1 MQDSRGLGV
10 APSAEISLGPD
21 TGSRLVWVCAS
32 RRTSVSKREVDMG
45 ASTATL
51 GTVLVVVAVL
61 LWVIGVYNKLVRGRN
76 RVREAWS
83 GIDVQLRR
91 RASLVPNLVETVKGY
106 AGHERTV
113 FEEVTRARGAL
124 QQASGAASAAG
135 ANSALSQALG
145 HLFAVAEAYPQLK
158 ASESF
163 TALQRDLGDAEDKVA
178 YARQFYNRTVLDFN
192 TRVESFPGTLVAS
205 ALGFLPAEYFET
217 AGEGR
222 AEVAVSFSAPARERA
237 PETPPP
243 SPT

>member
-1 MQDSRGLGV
+1 
-10 APSAEISLGPD
+10 
-21 TGSRLVWVCAS
+21 
-32 RRTSVSKREVDMG
+32 MG
-45 ASTATL
+45 ASDATL
-51 GTVLVVVAVL
+51 GVVLLVVVSVL
-61 LWVIGVYNKLVRGRN
+61 LWVIAVYNKLVRGRN

-91 RASLVPNLVETVKGY
+91 RASLVPNLVESVKGY
-106 AGHERTV
+106 AAHERTV

-124 QQASGAASAAG
+124 QQASGAAAAAG
-135 ANSALSQALG
+135 ANTALSQALG

-163 TALQRDLGDAEDKVA
+163 TGLQRDLGDAEDKVA
-178 YARQFYNRTVLDFN
+178 FARQFYNRNVLDFN
-192 TRVESFPGTLVAS
+192 TRVESFPGNLVAG
-205 ALGFLPAEYFET
+205 ALGVLPAEYFET

-222 AEVAVSFSAPARERA
+222 AEVRLDLSTAPRERA